1 MKDSKI
7 AKKFLLMLMTILMI
21 FPMNLVHATTTG
33 LEDSSEDITIVEEN
47 KENDEIIE
55 KETEDTSNEVKEE
68 KETNESG
75 SNEKVSDSTNEESE
89 KNQNEK
95 KDEATEKENTNA
107 NEEMKEHSI
116 EEEKKTDTTEGL
128 DTRLSTEE
136 AEELERKF
144 EELKNIPDITPA
156 AINFP
161 DRISDDIDVD
171 DEQIIY
177 NKTAKPN
184 GDGSYEVR
192 LETYAKGESITS
204 TSEKVIPTDI
214 VMVIDESGSMNTLK
228 MPQPLSTTK
237 PEKQKNMDNYNE
249 SEKIFYKKEV
259 EGSLVGSYKKV
270 FVERELGG
278 VPAFGNWMSEKS
290 YSNGRVSNNDLW
302 NDYNSNNKILA
313 FKNEEGRYGK
323 IDISRSGRGSIFSPY
338 TYTYSVGGQVIL
350 ESSREGTTPSFD
362 NEYAPL
368 YLLRNDPQ
376 GNIQYYDDFQYSYYY
391 LNVKDERV
399 YIKETNN
406 NPSMGSDQ
414 IFDTEFYRAANIRD
428 VSNMTVL
435 KDVLNPM
442 VEQLASNARK
452 NDVNHRV
459 AMVGFS
465 YVNQTRLFVGGS
477 YVELGGGE
485 RSNPG
490 NDIEPFHYRN
500 AYEDMNTPSGLAN
513 VKWNIEQLNGRG
525 GTFIDTGN
533 MVGNKVFEYNPIPLP
548 GEEERNRIYVVFTD
562 GVPGPLAALSG
573 YDYATEQGAIRE
585 ANIAKMRHNAP
596 VYTVGVFEDA
606 DQTVRG
612 PDRFEKSYARANWF
626 MQQMSSNNG
635 EPQEPSYYLSA
646 RNGDRLLESFLEI
659 VNVTNSNKTEITL
672 NEDTTIRDR
681 IPAYFD
687 LDESSV
693 TVQKK
698 EFKGQSEE
706 DEKDEANWEKT
717 DTPPSINIQTEG
729 DEIIVSGFDYSSNY
743 VGPRTVDGNTVYEG
757 SKLEITFNVTPNSK
771 FLGGNNVPT
780 NVDAGIY
787 KEKETEK
794 PLYVFDKPKVDVPIK
809 DFDVQ
814 VEDKNIYLNS
824 SLDGEQLKNDAK
836 VTFNQGTNQEF
847 TLDLSKAADET
858 HPYGLD
864 ETWQNEFVNI
874 SHDLVELDENG
885 EVKTDQDG
893 NPIIIEETDFK
904 NLKNDSKYTVS
915 VTISPKEEAATDEP
929 ALAKEKNDS
938 GDIHVFKPIITYTD
952 GSVYYG
958 ENTIDNFDN
967 YRLDEGQEK
976 WMWVDEEENKIFSTD
991 VTMNDPTIPNLVY
1004 EENYVKDSDN
1014 LDGKVNTKNDMYLKS
1029 TIKIE
1034 DMDIS
1039 DDVYFEHECGV
1050 LDDCSFDPEKGQ
1062 FMIHVK
1068 TVTLDI
1074 EKRGGKVKD
1083 PYVFSILRA
1092 DLDAENYED
1101 YTEAAIV
1108 RTRNLDGSDSI
1119 SIKELPVGKY
1129 KVIENTDWSWR
1140 YNPTYQAERY
1150 TTADKKKEESALGD
1164 QKVELTPSYDLGK
1177 VSVENTKDPEK
1188 NNWLSGFSDLISNIF
1203 GEAQKIGN
1211 NEDRG
1216 GS

>member
-7 AKKFLLMLMTILMI
+7 TKKFFLLLMTMLMI
-21 FPMNLVHATTTG
+21 FPMNLVQAATQG
-33 LEDSSEDITIVEEN
+33 LEDSSEKIAVVNAEVDEN
-47 KENDEIIE
+47 
-55 KETEDTSNEVKEE
+55 KETEDQEKKQTEIEVTEETDDAEKKEADSKEE
-68 KETNESG
+68 AT
-75 SNEKVSDSTNEESE
+75 DSTEEDI
-89 KNQNEK
+89 QTK
-95 KDEATEKENTNA
+95 KDESKEKENTNEDPEK
-107 NEEMKEHSI
+107 NLKED
-116 EEEKKTDTTEGL
+116 EKEIDP
-128 DTRLSTEE
+128 TEE
-136 AEELERKF
+136 AEEF
-144 EELKNIPDITPA
+144 KNIPDITPA

-161 DRISDDIDVD
+161 HRIDNNIQAEEEEVV
-171 DEQIIY
+171 Y
-177 NKTAKPN
+177 NKSAKSN
-184 GDGSYEVR
+184 GDGTYQIT
-192 LETYAKGESITS
+192 LESYAKGESIKS
-204 TSEKVIPTDI
+204 TIEKVVPTDI
-214 VMVIDESGSMNTLK
+214 VMVIDESGSMNTSD
-228 MPQPLSTTK
+228 MNQPLSTTEPK
-237 PEKQKNMDNYNE
+237 KRSNRLNY
-249 SEKIFYKKEV
+249 SDRGQLFYKKEV
-259 EGSLVGSYKKV
+259 EGSIVGSYKEV
-270 FVERELGG
+270 FIERE
-278 VPAFGNWMSEKS
+278 VTWGN
-290 YSNGRVSNNDLW
+290 
-302 NDYNSNNKILA
+302 
-313 FKNEEGRYGK
+313 
-323 IDISRSGRGSIFSPY
+323 
-338 TYTYSVGGQVIL
+338 
-350 ESSREGTTPSFD
+350 SS
-362 NEYAPL
+362 
-368 YLLRNDPQ
+368 
-376 GNIQYYDDFQYSYYY
+376 YSYYY
-391 LNVKDERV
+391 LNEKDERV
-399 YIKETNN
+399 YLKDSNN
-406 NPSMGSDQ
+406 NPSTGDY
-414 IFDTEFYRAANIRD
+414 TEFDVAFYSTSNIKK

-435 KDVLNPM
+435 KAVLEPM
-442 VEQLASNARK
+442 VDQLASDARK

-465 YVNQTRLFVGGS
+465 YVNQTRLFVNREG
-477 YVELGGGE
+477 VNLGGGRE
-485 RSNPG
+485 SRPG
-490 NDIEPFHYRN
+490 NDIQPFHYRN
-500 AYEDMNTPSGLAN
+500 AYEDMNTWSGLAN

-533 MVGNKVFEYNPIPLP
+533 MVGNKVFEYNPIPR
-548 GEEERNRIYVVFTD
+548 GEDRNRVYIVFTD
-562 GVPGPLAALSG
+562 GVPGAYAALNR
-573 YDYATEQGAIRE
+573 YNQDTEQAAIE
-585 ANIAKMRHNAP
+585 QADIAKSRHNAS
-596 VYTVGVFEDA
+596 VYTVGVFEKA
-606 DQTVRG
+606 NQESPGR
-612 PDRFEKSYARANWF
+612 PSEDRVWWEAPTYEWANWF
-626 MQQMSSNNG
+626 MHAMSSNNG
-635 EPQEPSYYLSA
+635 RLPNPQEKSYYLSA
-646 RNGDRLLESFLEI
+646 RDGDRLLESFLEI
-659 VNVTNSNKTEITL
+659 VQDVESSKTEITL

-706 DEKDEANWEKT
+706 DEKNEANWEKT

-757 SKLEITFNVTPNSK
+757 SKLEITFNITPNSK

-787 KEKETEK
+787 KEKESEK

-847 TLDLSKAADET
+847 TLDLSKASDET

-904 NLKNDSKYTVS
+904 NLRNDSKYTVS

-958 ENTIDNFDN
+958 ENTIDNFEN

-976 WMWVDEEENKIFSTD
+976 WLWIDEEENKVFSTD

-1029 TIKIE
+1029 TIKID

-1119 SIKELPVGKY
+1119 TIKQLPVGKY

-1164 QKVELTPSYDLGK
+1164 QMVELTPSYDLGK

-1188 NNWLSGFSDLISNIF
+1188 DNWLSGFSDLISNIF

-1211 NEDRG
+1211 NEDGG
-1216 GS
+1216 GSS

>member
-1 MKDSKI
+1 MKGSKI
-7 AKKFLLMLMTILMI
+7 TKKFFLLLMTMLMI
-21 FPMNLVHATTTG
+21 FPMNLVQAAIQG
-33 LEDSSEDITIVEEN
+33 LQDSSEKIAVVNAEVDEN
-47 KENDEIIE
+47 KETD
-55 KETEDTSNEVKEE
+55 SKEE
-68 KETNESG
+68 AT
-75 SNEKVSDSTNEESE
+75 DSTEEDI
-89 KNQNEK
+89 QTK
-95 KDEATEKENTNA
+95 KDESKEKENTNEDPEK
-107 NEEMKEHSI
+107 NLKED
-116 EEEKKTDTTEGL
+116 EKEIDP
-128 DTRLSTEE
+128 TEE
-136 AEELERKF
+136 AEEF
-144 EELKNIPDITPA
+144 KNIPDITPA

-161 DRISDDIDVD
+161 HRIDNNIQAAEEEVV
-171 DEQIIY
+171 Y
-177 NKTAKPN
+177 NKSAKSN
-184 GDGSYEVR
+184 GDGTYQIT
-192 LETYAKGESITS
+192 LESYAKGESIKS
-204 TSEKVIPTDI
+204 TIEKVVPTDI
-214 VMVIDESGSMNTLK
+214 VMVIDESGSMNTLD
-228 MPQPLSTTK
+228 MNQPLSTTEPK
-237 PEKQKNMDNYNE
+237 KRSNRLNY
-249 SEKIFYKKEV
+249 SDRGQLFYKKEV
-259 EGSLVGSYKKV
+259 EGSIVGSYKEV
-270 FVERELGG
+270 FIERE
-278 VPAFGNWMSEKS
+278 VTSGN
-290 YSNGRVSNNDLW
+290 
-302 NDYNSNNKILA
+302 
-313 FKNEEGRYGK
+313 
-323 IDISRSGRGSIFSPY
+323 
-338 TYTYSVGGQVIL
+338 
-350 ESSREGTTPSFD
+350 SS
-362 NEYAPL
+362 
-368 YLLRNDPQ
+368 
-376 GNIQYYDDFQYSYYY
+376 YSYYY
-391 LNVKDERV
+391 LNEKDERV
-399 YIKETNN
+399 YLKDSNN
-406 NPSMGSDQ
+406 NPSTGDY
-414 IFDTEFYRAANIRD
+414 TEFDVAFYSTSNIKK

-435 KDVLNPM
+435 KAVLETM
-442 VEQLASNARK
+442 VDQLASDARK

-465 YVNQTRLFVGGS
+465 YVNQTRLFVDGS
-477 YVELGGGE
+477 YVELGGGQ

-490 NDIEPFHYRN
+490 NGIRASHYRR
-500 AYEDMNTPSGLAN
+500 AYEDMNTVQGLTN
-513 VKWNIEQLNGRG
+513 VKNYIDKLDGRG
-525 GTFIDTGN
+525 GTYIDTGN
-533 MVGNKVFEYNPIPLP
+533 MVGNKVFEHNPIPLR

-573 YDYATEQGAIRE
+573 YDQNTESGAIRE
-585 ANIAKMRHNAP
+585 ANIAKRRHNAP

-659 VNVTNSNKTEITL
+659 VNVTNSNETKITL
-672 NEDTTIRDR
+672 NEDTIIRDR

-687 LDESSV
+687 MDNESI
-693 TVQKK
+693 TVKTKK
-698 EFKGQSEE
+698 FIGQSEA
-706 DEKDEANWEKT
+706 DESNEEYWVESDDNGSTSIEVEADEV
-717 DTPPSINIQTEG
+717 
-729 DEIIVSGFDYSSNY
+729 IVSGFDYSANY

-787 KEKETEK
+787 KEKESEK

-847 TLDLSKAADET
+847 TLDLSKASDET

-904 NLKNDSKYTVS
+904 NLRNDSKYTVS

-958 ENTIDNFDN
+958 ENTIDNFEN

-976 WMWVDEEENKIFSTD
+976 WLWIDEEENKVFSTD

-1029 TIKIE
+1029 TIKID

-1119 SIKELPVGKY
+1119 TIKQLPVGKY

-1164 QKVELTPSYDLGK
+1164 QMVELTPSYDLGK

-1188 NNWLSGFSDLISNIF
+1188 DNWLSGFSDLISNIF

-1211 NEDRG
+1211 NEDGG
-1216 GS
+1216 GSS